1 MTVAELIA
9 WHQRKAERAAIDNRN
24 ASKQARGRRS
34 TPDTRANWLIDA
46 GQAQDSVIFHRNA
59 VKLLESI
66 NHEQTV

>member
-9 WHQRKAERAAIDNRN
+9 WHQRKSD
-24 ASKQARGRRS
+24 
-34 TPDTRANWLIDA
+34 RANIDYNNA
-46 GQAQDSVIFHRNA
+46 RRMLRDHRARATHSQWSADAAMHQDLVIFHRNA